1 MPVAERVL
9 IDTGPIVAVLI
20 AKDQHHQW
28 AREQF
33 SLLAPPLFTCEAV
46 LSEAQFL
53 VRNFGGDPVAVLDM
67 VARGVLNLAFDV
79 EAELDRLSKLQRT
92 YRNVPMSLA
101 DACLVR
107 MAELHT
113 RSRVFTIDS
122 DFRIY
127 RRHGRQVIPV
137 VTPLGI

>member
-1 MPVAERVL
+1 MAEKVL

-28 AREQF
+28 ARGQF
-33 SLLAPPLFTCEAV
+33 ASLSPPLFTCEAV

-53 VRNFGGDPVAVLDM
+53 VQNFGGDPVAVLDM
-67 VARGVLNLAFDV
+67 ITKGVLHVTFEV
-79 EAELDRLSKLQRT
+79 EAEIARLRKLQRT

-107 MAELHT
+107 MAELHAS
-113 RSRVFTIDS
+113 SRVFTIDS

-127 RRHGRQVIPV
+127 RRHDRQVIPV
-137 VTPLGI
+137 LTPPGV

>member
-1 MPVAERVL
+1 VAEQVL
-9 IDTGPIVAVLI
+9 IDTGPIVAVLV

-28 AREQF
+28 ATEQF
-33 SLLAPPLFTCEAV
+33 SLLLPPLFTCEAV

-53 VRNFGGDPVAVLDM
+53 IHNFGGDPVAVLDM
-67 VARGVLNLAFDV
+67 IAKGVLNLAFAV
-79 EAELDRLSKLQRT
+79 EGELDRLRRLQQT

-107 MAELHT
+107 MAELHP

-122 DFRIY
+122 DFHIY
-127 RRHGRQVIPV
+127 RRHGRQMIPV
-137 VTPLGI
+137 LMPPKV

>member
-1 MPVAERVL
+1 MAERVL

-20 AKDQHHQW
+20 VKDQHHQW

-33 SLLAPPLFTCEAV
+33 ASLPPPLFTCESV

-53 VRNFGGDPVAVLDM
+53 IQNFGGDPVAVLEM
-67 VARGVLNLAFDV
+67 ITKGVLRLTFAV
-79 EAELDRLSKLQRT
+79 EAEIDRLSRLQRT

-107 MAELHT
+107 MAELHAN
-113 RSRVFTIDS
+113 SRVFTIDS

-137 VTPLGI
+137 LTPPGV

>member
-1 MPVAERVL
+1 MRVAEKVL

-20 AKDQHHQW
+20 AKDRHHQW

-33 SLLAPPLFTCEAV
+33 ASLSPPLFTCEAV

-53 VRNFGGDPVAVLDM
+53 VQNFGGDPVAVLDM
-67 VARGVLNLAFDV
+67 IAKGVLHITFAV
-79 EAELDRLSKLQRT
+79 EAESARLSKLQRT

-107 MAELHT
+107 MAELHAS
-113 RSRVFTIDS
+113 SRIFTSDS

-137 VTPLGI
+137 LMPPDD

>member
-1 MPVAERVL
+1 MAAQVL

-20 AKDQHHQW
+20 AKDRYHRW

-33 SLLAPPLFTCEAV
+33 SLLPPPLLTCEAV

-53 VRNFGGDPVAVLDM
+53 VHNFGGDPVAVLDM
-67 VARGVLNLAFDV
+67 ITKGVLSLTFAV
-79 EAELDRLSKLQRT
+79 EREVDRLRKLQQT

-107 MAELHT
+107 MAELHP

-122 DFRIY
+122 DFHIY
-127 RRHGRQVIPV
+127 RQHGRQVIPILMPPEV
-137 VTPLGI
+137 

>member
-1 MPVAERVL
+1 MAEQIL

-20 AKDQHHQW
+20 AKDRYHYW

-33 SLLAPPLFTCEAV
+33 SLLPPPLMTCEAV

-53 VRNFGGDPVAVLDM
+53 VHNFGGASVTVLEM
-67 VARGVLNLAFDV
+67 VEKGVLKLTFGVA
-79 EAELDRLSKLQRT
+79 AELDRLRKLQQT

-107 MAELHT
+107 MAELHP

-137 VTPLGI
+137 LMPPMR

>member
-1 MPVAERVL
+1 MAERVL

-20 AKDQHHQW
+20 AKDKHHQW
-28 AREQF
+28 ARDQF
-33 SLLAPPLFTCEAV
+33 ALLSPPLFTCEAV

-53 VRNFGGDPVAVLDM
+53 VHNFGGDPVVVLDM
-67 VARGVLNLAFDV
+67 IAKGVLTLFFDV
-79 EAELDRLSKLQRT
+79 EAELDHLSKLQRT
-92 YRNVPMSLA
+92 YRDVPMSLA

-107 MAELHT
+107 MTELHAQ
-113 RSRVFTIDS
+113 SRIFTIDS

-137 VTPLGI
+137 LTPSGI

>member
-1 MPVAERVL
+1 MAEKVL

-28 AREQF
+28 ARDQF
-33 SLLAPPLFTCEAV
+33 SSLAPPLFTCEAV

-53 VRNFGGDPVAVLDM
+53 LHSFGGDPTVVLEM
-67 VARGVLNLAFDV
+67 VTKGVLHIDFDV
-79 EAELDRLSKLQRT
+79 EAEIDRLSTLQRT
-92 YRNVPMSLA
+92 YRNMPMSLA

-107 MAELHT
+107 MTELHA
-113 RSRVFTIDS
+113 RSHIFTIDS

-127 RRHGRQVIPV
+127 RRHGRQLIPV
-137 VTPLGI
+137 LMPSDI

>member
-1 MPVAERVL
+1 MAERVL

-20 AKDQHHQW
+20 AKDQHHRW

-33 SLLAPPLFTCEAV
+33 SLLSPPLFTCEAV

-53 VRNFGGDPVAVLDM
+53 VHNFGGDPVTVLDM
-67 VARGVLNLAFDV
+67 IAKGVLTIAFDV

-107 MAELHT
+107 MTELHAQ
-113 RSRVFTIDS
+113 SRVFTIDS

-127 RRHGRQVIPV
+127 RRHGRQMIPV
-137 VTPLGI
+137 LTPSGM

>member
-1 MPVAERVL
+1 VAEQIL

-20 AKDQHHQW
+20 AKDRYHYW

-33 SLLAPPLFTCEAV
+33 SLLPPPLMTCEAV

-53 VRNFGGDPVAVLDM
+53 VHNFGGASVTVLEM
-67 VARGVLNLAFDV
+67 VEKGVLKLTFGVA
-79 EAELDRLSKLQRT
+79 AELDRLRKLQQT

-107 MAELHT
+107 MAELHP

-137 VTPLGI
+137 LMPPMR

>member
-1 MPVAERVL
+1 VAEKVL
-9 IDTGPIVAVLI
+9 VDTGPIVAVLV
-20 AKDQHHQW
+20 AKDRHHEW

-33 SLLAPPLFTCEAV
+33 AALSPPMFTCEAV

-53 VRNFGGDPVAVLDM
+53 VQNFGGDPVAVLDM
-67 VARGVLNLAFDV
+67 IAKGVLDITFTVA
-79 EAELDRLSKLQRT
+79 AESERLSKLQRT

-107 MAELHT
+107 MAELHAS
-113 RSRVFTIDS
+113 SRIFTIDA

-127 RRHGRQVIPV
+127 RRYGRQVIPV
-137 VTPLGI
+137 LMPRDG

>member
-1 MPVAERVL
+1 MAEKVF

-20 AKDQHHQW
+20 AKDQYHQW
-28 AREQF
+28 AKEQF
-33 SLLAPPLFTCEAV
+33 SSLSPPLFTCEAV

-53 VRNFGGDPVAVLDM
+53 VQNFGGDPVAVLDM
-67 VARGVLNLAFDV
+67 ITKGVLHLAFAV
-79 EAELDRLSKLQRT
+79 EAEIDRLSKLQRT

-107 MAELHT
+107 MTELHT

-137 VTPLGI
+137 LTPPSV

>member
-1 MPVAERVL
+1 VAERVL
-9 IDTGPIVAVLI
+9 IDTGPIVAILI
-20 AKDQHHQW
+20 PADQYHGW

-33 SLLAPPLFTCEAV
+33 SSLAPPLFTCEAV

-53 VRNFGGDPVAVLDM
+53 VNRFGGDPIAVLEM
-67 VARGVLNLAFDV
+67 VTKGVLNVTFNV
-79 EAELDRLSKLQRT
+79 EAEADRLTKLQRR
-92 YRNVPMSLA
+92 YQNLPMSLA

-107 MAELHT
+107 MAELHAH
-113 RSRVFTIDS
+113 SRVFTLDS

-137 VTPLGI
+137 LAPPNL

>member
-1 MPVAERVL
+1 VAEKVL
-9 IDTGPIVAVLI
+9 IDTGPIVAILI
-20 AKDQHHQW
+20 PVDRYHGW

-33 SLLAPPLFTCEAV
+33 SSLLPPLLTCEAV

-53 VRNFGGDPVAVLDM
+53 VHRFGGDPVVVLEM
-67 VARGVLNLAFDV
+67 VTKGVLNVTFNM
-79 EAELDRLSKLQRT
+79 EAEADRLIKLQRR
-92 YRNVPMSLA
+92 YQNLPMSLA

-107 MAELHT
+107 MSELHAH
-113 RSRVFTIDS
+113 SRVFTLDS

-137 VTPLGI
+137 LAPLNL